1 MVTGP
6 GWREYKLISRN
17 EAWVNNSPLPQ
28 NDLAQQPAQPDQLQ
42 SLQQKLAAAEALNCH
57 LSATLSALDA
67 RLNLANS
74 AIDNLPG
81 MLAYWDAQLHC
92 RFANMQYLQWFG
104 RTHDD
109 MIGIS
114 MQDLLGPQLFAKN
127 EAYIRAVLRGEDQSF
142 ERTLTKDNGETG
154 YTWARYLA
162 HRINGNIDG
171 FFAIVLD
178 ISEIKRAQ
186 LLQARLADIVGS
198 ANDAIISKNPEGL
211 IDSWNPAAER
221 MFGYRKQRIINQPET
236 LLITRERQLEDT
248 AILERVKAGE
258 YIEQWETRRTR
269 LDGHI
274 LDVSI
279 NYSPIH
285 NSEGQ
290 LMGISEVI
298 RDISEKKQFDRMK
311 NEFVSTVSHELRTP
325 LTSIRGAL
333 GLIAGGV
340 AGPLSQQCSSLIRIA
355 TNNCDRLGQ
364 LVNDI
369 LDVEKLAAGKFD
381 FHLEH
386 MDMRELVAQT
396 VANDQ
401 AYARQLEVRLVLEV
415 DANPCPVQADS
426 NRIMQVLSNLFSNA
440 IKFSNAGQQVD
451 VTVSQHQGQV
461 RVDVRDHGCGID
473 EQFRQ
478 RIFQKFAQADASD
491 TRKVRHCGTGL
502 GLSISKAIIE
512 QHGGQIGYSSEVGRG
527 SCFYFTLPM
536 V

>member
-1 MVTGP
+1 M
-6 GWREYKLISRN
+6 ISRN
-17 EAWVNNSPLPQ
+17 DACVNDSPLPQ
-28 NDLAQQPAQPDQLQ
+28 HSLAQQPMQQLQ
-42 SLQQKLAAAEALNCH
+42 QELAAAEALNSR
-57 LSATLSALDA
+57 LSATISALDA
-67 RLNLANS
+67 RLSLANS

-92 RFANMQYLQWFG
+92 RFANKQYLQWFG

-109 MIGIS
+109 MIGIR

-127 EAYIRAVLRGEDQSF
+127 ETYIRAVLRGEDQSF
-142 ERTLTKDNGETG
+142 ERTLIKENGETG
-154 YTWARYLA
+154 YTWARYLS

-198 ANDAIISKNPEGL
+198 VNDAIISKNFEGM

-221 MFGYRKQRIINQPET
+221 MFGYQKGQIINQPET
-236 LLITRERQLEDT
+236 LLIPCERQAEDE
-248 AILERVKAGE
+248 AVLARVKAGE
-258 YIEQWETRRTR
+258 YIEQWETRRTC

-290 LMGISEVI
+290 LMGVSEVI
-298 RDISEKKQFDRMK
+298 RDISEKKQFDRLK
-311 NEFVSTVSHELRTP
+311 NEFVTTVSHELRTP

-340 AGPLSQQCSSLIRIA
+340 AGPLSQQCSSLLKIA

-381 FHLEH
+381 FHLEC
-386 MDMRELVAQT
+386 MDMRDLVAQT

-401 AYARQLEVRLVLEV
+401 AYARQLEVKLMLEV
-415 DANPCPVQADS
+415 DDTPCPVMADS

-440 IKFSNAGQQVD
+440 IKFSNTGQQVD
-451 VTVSQHQGQV
+451 VTVRQHQGQV
-461 RVDVRDHGCGID
+461 RVEVRDHGCGID
-473 EQFRQ
+473 EQFRP

-491 TRKVRHCGTGL
+491 TRKVQHSGTGL

-512 QHGGQIGYSSEVGRG
+512 QLGGQIGYSSEVGRG